1 MTETIRSSRL
11 TGKSLVVET
20 ESGTHTYD
28 SQLLIAALMI
38 FIAKGSGRIEPEESA
53 EMIDLMEKHL
63 HVQGP
68 ESLALLTQA
77 MTEIAAKPE
86 FNTLLA
92 EFGRALSD
100 SEKEDIAVMALKVIA
115 ADGRRDVAEI
125 ENFNLAAEAIGIS
138 PEVKHR
144 AFDRYFEETLPGD

>member
-1 MTETIRSSRL
+1 
-11 TGKSLVVET
+11 
-20 ESGTHTYD
+20 
-28 SQLLIAALMI
+28 
-38 FIAKGSGRIEPEESA
+38 
-53 EMIDLMEKHL
+53 MIDLMEKHL

-77 MTEIAAKPE
+77 MTEIAARPE
-86 FNTLLA
+86 FHTLLA